1 MERNTP
7 AKINYGPPYVDKS
20 QHCGMSVGKRIRKL
34 RIEREWKLKDLAR
47 ESGVPVSTIS
57 DLEHG
62 RSTNPDG
69 DTLVK
74 LAAALETT
82 SDWLQTG
89 EGLPVRQET
98 RIDESEMTRL
108 FKQLS
113 PANKE
118 AVLATAKALLGSQ
131 TGGFPPKGPELGP
144 RPPDP
149 H

>member
-1 MERNTP
+1 MEIKP
-7 AKINYGPPYVDKS
+7 CPSLFYGPPYVDKS
-20 QHCGMSVGKRIRKL
+20 QHGGMSVGKRIRQL
-34 RIEREWKLKDLAR
+34 RIEKGLKLRELA
-47 ESGVPVSTIS
+47 EMSGVPVSTIS

-74 LAAALETT
+74 LAVALETT

-89 EGLPVRQET
+89 EGLPMRQEP
-98 RIDESEMTRL
+98 RIDESEMARL
-108 FKQLS
+108 FKLLS
-113 PANKE
+113 PPNRE

-131 TGGFPPKGPELGP
+131 TGAFHAAGDSLRP
-144 RPPDP
+144 RPPDA